1 MPLSSSTFLG
11 LVDTKQFRGVVVQ
24 HGHEF
29 GLKIYSGNS
38 MELSVDLKKA
48 EKHKQGQST
57 VYILRFKQAAQV
69 RCICGKLCCCFSNL
83 WRIKQ
88 GRPPFFYLGDAQ
100 LKTDDILSSMSKS
113 VGHQCT
119 DSRPLLLL

>member
-69 RCICGKLCCCFSNL
+69 RCICGKLL
-83 WRIKQ
+83 
-88 GRPPFFYLGDAQ
+88 FFF
-100 LKTDDILSSMSKS
+100 
-113 VGHQCT
+113 
-119 DSRPLLLL
+119 